1 MMYTV
6 DLPAIIQRHQLTP
19 HLYADDTQV
28 YGFWSPFDVDRLQER
43 LRACLDDVANWMDS
57 NRLQLNANKTD
68 FIWCKSAR
76 RHCNVGSLVV
86 NGTVI
91 PPSTSVRDLGV
102 IVDADL
108 SMRSFVNNLVSCCFA
123 SLRRLRTVRR
133 YVSAPVIQTMLT
145 SLVLSRLDYCNSF
158 LYGIPAVHLRRL
170 QSVLNAAARLVYNL
184 KRYDHVTDALICLHW
199 LRIPERIQ
207 FKMAVLMYQSLHG
220 MAPSYLSC
228 FRPAACVSSH
238 RLLRSNSNSDSNTL
252 QRLLV
257 PRTRC
262 VTFGAR
268 AFPVAGANIWNNLQ
282 LDITSAP
289 SLSIFRRRLKTFL
302 FNFSFPGLVV

>member
-1 MMYTV
+1 
-6 DLPAIIQRHQLTP
+6 
-19 HLYADDTQV
+19 
-28 YGFWSPFDVDRLQER
+28 
-43 LRACLDDVANWMDS
+43 
-57 NRLQLNANKTD
+57 
-68 FIWCKSAR
+68 
-76 RHCNVGSLVV
+76 
-86 NGTVI
+86 
-91 PPSTSVRDLGV
+91 
-102 IVDADL
+102 
-108 SMRSFVNNLVSCCFA
+108 MRSFVNNLVSCCFA

-145 SLVLSRLDYCNSF
+145 SLVLSRLDYCNSL

-268 AFPVAGANIWNNLQ
+268 AFPVAGANIWNNLP